1 MQKVFL
7 FATVIALTLASCGNK
22 SQSNAPEAGSTAVE
36 TVDSTAAT
44 TEEAA
49 TPLTE
54 EAKVTVENLTGE
66 LQKAITAKDSK
77 ATIATLANLQT
88 IYKNLVVQGKL
99 DEAKSY
105 GSAIKTFVSN
115 HADDIKNVAE
125 GNTTVAQL
133 VEGIKNLPTSA
144 STTAEQAKEAIKQD
158 VINLASPTI
167 AKGATAIA
175 TAEATA
181 IATAEAAAETV
192 KNLPAS
198 VKTAAETAATQA
210 VNNAKTSAENKAKEE
225 VQKVN
230 DKANAAVNN
239 AKAKAAQEVNKANQ
253 KANDA
258 INKAADKALKDLI
271 KK

>member
-22 SQSNAPEAGSTAVE
+22 SQSNAPKADSTAVE

-54 EAKVTVENLTGE
+54 EAKATVENLTGE

-77 ATIATLANLQT
+77 ATIATLANFQT

-167 AKGATAIA
+167 AKG
-175 TAEATA
+175 ATA

>member
-22 SQSNAPEAGSTAVE
+22 SQSNAPEADSTAVE

-54 EAKVTVENLTGE
+54 EAKATVENLTGE

-175 TAEATA
+175 TAEA
-181 IATAEAAAETV
+181 AAETV

>member
-1 MQKVFL
+1 MKKVFL
-7 FATVIALTLASCGNK
+7 FATVLALTLASCGNK
-22 SQSNAPEAGSTAVE
+22 AQSNAPEADSTAVE
-36 TVDSTAAT
+36 NTDTTAT
-44 TEEAA
+44 TEDESVA
-49 TPLTE
+49 PLTE
-54 EAKVTVENLTGE
+54 ELKATVENLTAE

-88 IYKNLVVQGKL
+88 IYKNLVSQGKL

-105 GSAIKTFVSN
+105 GSAIKTFVNN

-144 STTAEQAKEAIKQD
+144 STTADQAKEAIKQD

-175 TAEATA
+175 TAEA
-181 IATAEAAAETV
+181 AAETV

-198 VKTAAETAATQA
+198 VKTAAEAAATQA

-230 DKANAAVNN
+230 DKANAAVNE

-258 INKAADKALKDLI
+258 INKTADKALKDLI

>member
-175 TAEATA
+175 TAEA
-181 IATAEAAAETV
+181 AAETV